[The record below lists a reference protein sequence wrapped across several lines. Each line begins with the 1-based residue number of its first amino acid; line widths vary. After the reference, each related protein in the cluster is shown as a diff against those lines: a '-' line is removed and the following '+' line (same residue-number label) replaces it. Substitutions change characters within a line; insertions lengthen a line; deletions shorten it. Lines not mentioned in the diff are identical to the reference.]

1 MILLQLT
8 VVGYLNTGKT
18 SLINSIM
25 NNEIFTNYSHTP
37 LPMIYYKVHK
47 DKSRAFC
54 VEIEDTSVDV
64 DINNFT
70 NMMRKEITTNSKN
83 MKNPVFSY
91 FENPCIQFQE
101 HDPYNSI
108 SYGRMAYFLVF
119 DLTNP
124 STFEYVKMIYLNMS
138 SIYEKYYTLKPFIS
152 LVGNKSDLADENC
165 ALVRE
170 AENFSN
176 EHMVQLWLTSAY
188 TGKNVKK
195 LFLHTINM
203 VYNNTNLWK
212 YDIEESGSESSES
225 LY

>member
-1 MILLQLT
+1 
-8 VVGYLNTGKT
+8 
-18 SLINSIM
+18 
-25 NNEIFTNYSHTP
+25 
-37 LPMIYYKVHK
+37 
-47 DKSRAFC
+47 
-54 VEIEDTSVDV
+54 
-64 DINNFT
+64 
-70 NMMRKEITTNSKN
+70 

-91 FENPCIQFQE
+91 FENPCIPFQA

-225 LY
+225 